1 MVAAVRAELGLP
13 TYYLG
18 RGEKPEDL
26 KRFECERICRKILW

>member
-1 MVAAVRAELGLP
+1 LP

-26 KRFECERICRKILW
+26 KRFAAGEFVEGFFGD